1 MEAARATCQCT
12 VVRVRYVL
20 CRAGWSREL
29 GQTPRDT
36 EEQAEYTDTPA
47 TRAAALICPLLSDIT
62 VSQFYIQIIVMIPL
76 QLVQY
81 INQ

>member
-1 MEAARATCQCT
+1 MYCA
-12 VVRVRYVL
+12 VL
-20 CRAGWSREL
+20 AGAGSW
-29 GQTPRDT
+29 GQTPRDM